1 MKLYSRLTG
10 EWQHLK
16 EGVALPSGLYA
27 LMDNSQQT
35 ILFDDGSGKHQI
47 NTDVIQFDQ
56 DERGQSDS
64 DKCNDNEALAII
76 FDAIEHIADK
86 FKDNSR
92 STFSHLLPPE
102 ISEFI
107 APSELEQAIA
117 KGFNDG
123 VFQTINQRPR
133 MSMRYDVE
141 LMATSRVKRYASNY
155 QAHLVAHSECWQQR
169 TFTGIIPKK
178 LKGQVSEDEIVIY
191 ENMVYAR
198 LIDNLLRY
206 LAGAQARIAQILKV
220 IEEFGQLDAKDK
232 VHHYVTQIATD
243 WGRAF
248 DQADA
253 GDLAKKSNDQ
263 LDSVQ
268 KIRGKLIQMRNGSL
282 YRAIPQNLQV
292 GIALKSTN
300 ILIHDDNYCRLAAI
314 WRKWSKA
321 SASKRLN
328 PNQLLGIKH
337 YRQRIYTDY
346 VQTIVQQIF
355 DDVGWRINPQMTE
368 LAISDRINMTITNP
382 TQGIWQ
388 FSHNNDTI
396 FRVVVNAEP
405 LLQANLPCGQEAT
418 IIIVPQVYPQQAVP
432 QTIAPSIGATV
443 IELSPL
449 NLHAKEAL
457 AKVIV
462 KSVWQWLL
470 TGFVKPL
477 PEKLPTNVERA
488 LSGNKSIYSP
498 LTQEQTNLITKQAN
512 KGLVNLI
519 ELKSAIASFVRQCPY
534 CSKSVSEHSFKISDN
549 GYFTGQCDDKACDST
564 WTHDRKKS
572 PYFSLNNLNE
582 DDGRYAFSIN

>member
-10 EWQHLK
+10 EFQQIK
-16 EGVALPSGLYA
+16 DGVELPSGLYA
-27 LMDNSQQT
+27 LMDNNKQT
-35 ILFDDGSGKHQI
+35 ILFDDGSGKYQSE
-47 NTDVIQFDQ
+47 TDTIQFNL

-64 DKCNDNEALAII
+64 DKFNDNEALAII

-92 STFSHLLPPE
+92 SAFSHLLPPE

-107 APSELEQAIA
+107 APSELDQAIA

-178 LKGQVSEDEIVIY
+178 LKGQISEDEIVIY

-220 IEEFGQLDAKDK
+220 IEEFGQLDAQDN
-232 VHHYVTQIATD
+232 VYHYVTQIATD

-248 DQADA
+248 VQADA
-253 GDLAKKSNDQ
+253 GDLAEQGHDQ
-263 LDSVQ
+263 MNSVQ
-268 KIRGKLIQMRNGSL
+268 YLRAKLIQMKNGSL
-282 YRAIPQNLQV
+282 YRGIPQNLQV

-314 WRKWSKA
+314 WRLWSKE
-321 SASKRLN
+321 SANKRFN
-328 PNQLLGIKH
+328 PSELLAEKQH
-337 YRQRIYTDY
+337 RQCIYIDY
-346 VQTIVQQIF
+346 SQTVLQQIF
-355 DDVGWRINPQMTE
+355 DDVGWAINPQMTE
-368 LAISDRINMTITNP
+368 LAISDHINVKITNP
-382 TQGIWQ
+382 AEGIWQ
-388 FSHNNDTI
+388 FHHCDDII
-396 FRVVVNAEP
+396 FRIVVSAEP
-405 LLQANLPCGQEAT
+405 LLKVDLQCEKAAT
-418 IIIVPQVYPQQAVP
+418 IIIVPQI
-432 QTIAPSIGATV
+432 IAPQIYETV

-449 NLHAKEAL
+449 NLHAKETL
-457 AKVIV
+457 ARVVV

-470 TGFVKPL
+470 NIFMQPL
-477 PEKLPTNVERA
+477 QEKLPSTVERA
-488 LSGNKSIYSP
+488 LSENRSIHTP
-498 LTQEQTNLITKQAN
+498 LTQEQTRIITKQAN
-512 KGLVNLI
+512 KDLVNLI
-519 ELKSAIASFVRQCPY
+519 ELKSAIATFIRICPY
-534 CSKSVSEHSFKISDN
+534 CGKSVNYHSFDVNSN
-549 GYFTGQCDDKACDST
+549 GYFKGQCHDKSCGSS
-564 WTHDRKKS
+564 WTHDRNKS
-572 PYFSLNNLNE
+572 SFFILNHEGN
-582 DDGRYAFSIN
+582 DDGRYAFSIS